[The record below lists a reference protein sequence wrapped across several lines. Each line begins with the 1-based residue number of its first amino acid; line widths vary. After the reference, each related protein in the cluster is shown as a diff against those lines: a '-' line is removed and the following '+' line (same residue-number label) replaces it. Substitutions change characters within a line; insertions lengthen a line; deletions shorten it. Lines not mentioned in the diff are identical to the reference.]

1 MHPRWWPLQHKT
13 RFFKRHAFGV
23 VLRKL
28 GSSDFRVSKN
38 LNLIGGANRF
48 ATIDVDKY
56 AHGLIP
62 CRQMIRRSRDH
73 SRGLGLSPGSSCK
86 SHCQL

>member
-1 MHPRWWPLQHKT
+1 
-13 RFFKRHAFGV
+13 
-23 VLRKL
+23 
-28 GSSDFRVSKN
+28 
-38 LNLIGGANRF
+38 
-48 ATIDVDKY
+48 VDKY

-86 SHCQL
+86 SHCQLYHKLFRAALFDWSETGALDQLKRC